1 MDPLNQPENP
11 VTGADATNPV
21 NAQGEE
27 VETTYQTPVEMTPQL
42 VPTEPIMSEPA
53 PVITE
58 TFTAPVN
65 APLTQSVE
73 QPVVPTTAA
82 SETAAPVT
90 VVVPVAKKSR
100 LWLWLT
106 FVVALLALAA
116 VLVFVYV
123 L

>member
-11 VTGADATNPV
+11 VTGADASSPV

-27 VETTYQTPVEMTPQL
+27 VETTYQTPVETIPPL
-42 VPTEPIMSEPA
+42 VPTEPTMSESA
-53 PVITE
+53 PVMTE

-65 APLTQSVE
+65 APPVQAVE
-73 QPVVPTTAA
+73 QPVVTTT
-82 SETAAPVT
+82 ETVAPVAI
-90 VVVPVAKKSR
+90 VAPVAKKSR